1 MPKRTPQRRASVD
14 YATQSR
20 NGVNLDMEERKLVSD
35 PMYQE
40 KISETGIREKF
51 PHVCESSMF
60 AHSERLRTVRE
71 ERILIARELHDT
83 LLQTFLSASMLLAAA
98 VDSLPSDSPIKPRL
112 DRILQL
118 MDQGIKEGRDT
129 IQGLRSSDCHGADLV
144 LAFSQV
150 RQEIDVQS
158 EIHSSVVVVGQQQP
172 LRSRI
177 ASEVY
182 RIGKEALVNAFR
194 HSRATRVELE
204 LEYAGSELR
213 MRVRDNGCG
222 IDPQVLQIGREGHWG
237 LAGMRER
244 ATRIGAL
251 LKISS
256 SAAHGTEVQL
266 SVSNAVAF

>member
-1 MPKRTPQRRASVD
+1 MLAAD
-14 YATQSR
+14 YPAESR
-20 NGVNLDMEERKLVSD
+20 IGVNRDMEERELVSE

-40 KISETGIREKF
+40 KVSETGIREELS
-51 PHVCESSMF
+51 HVCESSMF
-60 AHSERLRTVRE
+60 APPERLGTVRE
-71 ERILIARELHDT
+71 ERIQIARELHDT
-83 LLQTFLSASMLLAAA
+83 LLQTFLSASMLLGAA
-98 VDSLPSDSPIKPRL
+98 VDSLPSDSPIKTRL
-112 DRILQL
+112 DRILRL

-158 EIHSSVVVVGQQQP
+158 EIHSSVVVVGRQQP

-182 RIGKEALVNAFR
+182 RIGREALVNAFR
-194 HSRATRVELE
+194 HSRAKRVELE
-204 LEYAGSELR
+204 LEYAGSDLR
-213 MRVRDNGCG
+213 LRVRDNGCG
-222 IDPQVLQIGREGHWG
+222 IDPQILQIGREGHWG

-256 SAAHGTEVQL
+256 SAAHGTDVQL